1 MRPLLVMVI
10 IIELVMAIIIETVFL
25 CQPTGGKLGPTRV
38 CPKAGPHSKNPLAY
52 RRNGLFDPLAYRR
65 NGLLDPLA
73 YRRDGL
79 RDPLAYRRNGL
90 FEAWLIA
97 VYAGKSWPLPLP
109 LPFSRFALAYACPRA
124 WRAADASGICP
135 GSGRGRS
142 LG

>member
-10 IIELVMAIIIETVFL
+10 IKEIVMAIIVEAVFL

-38 CPKAGPHSKNPLAY
+38 CPKAGPHSKNPLV
-52 RRNGLFDPLAYRR
+52 YRR

-97 VYAGKSWPLPLP
+97 AYAGKSLP

-124 WRAADASGICP
+124 WRASDAAGLWP

>member
-10 IIELVMAIIIETVFL
+10 IKEIVMAIIVEAVFL

-38 CPKAGPHSKNPLAY
+38 CPKAGPHSKNPLV
-52 RRNGLFDPLAYRR
+52 YRR
-65 NGLLDPLA
+65 NGLL
-73 YRRDGL
+73 
-79 RDPLAYRRNGL
+79 DPLAYRRNGL

-97 VYAGKSWPLPLP
+97 AYAGKSLP

-124 WRAADASGICP
+124 WRASDAAGLWP